1 MEPPGLSGR
10 LQGVWA
16 SERCQGGTAPVT
28 PTAEPLDWATH
39 PVIQGR
45 MTSCLLVKSKKRL
58 VAVADGRL
66 SRDDTSQSFN
76 ATRKLRRFEVAYQI
90 PEFDR
95 GRFLGSGLIV

>member
-1 MEPPGLSGR
+1 
-10 LQGVWA
+10 
-16 SERCQGGTAPVT
+16 
-28 PTAEPLDWATH
+28 
-39 PVIQGR
+39 